1 MYQDVGSGRPQRC
14 DDQGAYLWRRNDG
27 TDAVATIKERCRDW
41 NRKQHKQERTTKTM
55 RYDEEVDGGEAG
67 MREWGR
73 SREAKPVTRAPFDC
87 LTVLGVARLSRR
99 LRVGAV
105 EVPLGS
111 DWPAGVKTY
120 HLWFPP
126 GVAWRASPGRPCDAL
141 VRDRHGLRHVSLD
154 CPQEELHHSQRHWL
168 CSRCL
173 WRRRGRRL
181 LYVCRA
187 TSFSLDARG

>member
-1 MYQDVGSGRPQRC
+1 
-14 DDQGAYLWRRNDG
+14 
-27 TDAVATIKERCRDW
+27 
-41 NRKQHKQERTTKTM
+41 M
-55 RYDEEVDGGEAG
+55 RYDEEVDGGEGG

-173 WRRRGRRL
+173 WQRRGRRL